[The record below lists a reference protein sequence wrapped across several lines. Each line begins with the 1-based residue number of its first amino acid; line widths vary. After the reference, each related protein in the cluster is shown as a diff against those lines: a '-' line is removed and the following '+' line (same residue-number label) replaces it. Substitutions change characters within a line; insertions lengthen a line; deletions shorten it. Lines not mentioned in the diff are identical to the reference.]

1 MFRVRDKSPKPKGE
15 TAMNRIPRN
24 FNYMLI
30 KAITDSNAGKSGDV
44 FEVVKNDNGGYS
56 GKNLTTEKEYHIFP
70 SHIRNENLFEIVR
83 VVA

>member
-1 MFRVRDKSPKPKGE
+1 MRENLKKKGE
-15 TAMNRIPRN
+15 TAMNRIPRK

-30 KAITDSNAGKSGDV
+30 KAVTDSNAGKPGDV

-56 GKNLTTEKEYHIFP
+56 GTNLTTEKEYHIFP
-70 SHIRNENLFEIVR
+70 SHIRNEHLFEIVR